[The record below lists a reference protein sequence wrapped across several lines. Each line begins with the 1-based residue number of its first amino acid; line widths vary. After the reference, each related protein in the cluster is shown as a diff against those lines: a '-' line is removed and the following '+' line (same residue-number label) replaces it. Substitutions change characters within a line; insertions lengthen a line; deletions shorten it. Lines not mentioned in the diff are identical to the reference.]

1 MLSEEVSI
9 QLRLKKTYIQVKRN
23 SGELTYGGDQGFFKG
38 AAPGSVDAKK
48 NAMGCGVIAFC
59 DLLLYL
65 GNGNPDMVTA
75 ENRSYVNRVNKE
87 EDYIAYYNGI
97 YKFLG
102 GVSMTGGEGKIYQVL
117 VGSVIIAA
125 LNNGLI
131 MLQVSE
137 YIQIILKGIILMLA
151 VIYDMMQR
159 KRKKKVVI
167 AG

>member
-1 MLSEEVSI
+1 
-9 QLRLKKTYIQVKRN
+9 
-23 SGELTYGGDQGFFKG
+23 
-38 AAPGSVDAKK
+38 
-48 NAMGCGVIAFC
+48 
-59 DLLLYL
+59 
-65 GNGNPDMVTA
+65 
-75 ENRSYVNRVNKE
+75 
-87 EDYIAYYNGI
+87 
-97 YKFLG
+97 
-102 GVSMTGGEGKIYQVL
+102 MTGGEGKIYQVL

-167 AG
+167 AA